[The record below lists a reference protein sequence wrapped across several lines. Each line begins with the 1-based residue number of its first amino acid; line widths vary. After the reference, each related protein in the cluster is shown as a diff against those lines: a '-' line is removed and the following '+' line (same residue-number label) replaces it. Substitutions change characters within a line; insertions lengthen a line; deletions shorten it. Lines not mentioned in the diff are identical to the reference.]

1 MGVEND
7 KIKDLFS
14 SKLGNFEPEVP
25 ASVWGGLDQLLS
37 SQPAPPADS
46 ATSSSSSSASAGG
59 KASLIKT
66 IAITVGLAAAV
77 ATGILVLTPDNE
89 KVITED
95 PKPEVTKVIEKEPE
109 KIVEADSIYE
119 APVFVPRKSLAE
131 EPVLVADA
139 SEPIVEDIEIEEVQ
153 EDEILLEE
161 EKAIEIPK
169 VAEEMVEVPLPKLS
183 IKGLSLGV
191 IADAGLFT
199 NTTRGQGTD
208 LLFSRNT
215 RSRAF
220 IDALEKEGGEY
231 VLEHKQ
237 PISLGITIG
246 KRLSPRL
253 SIETGLIYT
262 YLSSDIKSN
271 SVFEIDESQSFNYL
285 GIPISLN
292 YTFYQL
298 GNAKFYTSIGG
309 MVQKDIKG
317 QYISNMGFSKIDGAG
332 QPSVNDIYHQE
343 PYYIK
348 KSIKQSN
355 PQFSVRTTLG
365 IAYPLYKK
373 LYIYG
378 TIGGAYYFDAGNEY
392 RTIYSDKKAQLDL
405 NLGVKVD
412 F

>member
-25 ASVWGGLDQLLS
+25 ASIWGGLDQLLS
-37 SQPAPPADS
+37 NQPAPPADS
-46 ATSSSSSSASAGG
+46 ATSSSSSSSSSAGG
-59 KASLIKT
+59 KASLLKT
-66 IAITVGLAAAV
+66 IAVTVGLAAAV
-77 ATGILVLTPDNE
+77 ATGVLVLTPGDE
-89 KVITED
+89 KVITEE
-95 PKPEVTKVIEKEPE
+95 PKPEVTKVIAEPE

-119 APVFVPRKSLAE
+119 APVFTPRQLVVAE
-131 EPVLVADA
+131 KPALIAD
-139 SEPIVEDIEIEEVQ
+139 SPELIVEVIEEK
-153 EDEILLEE
+153 DEELLLEE
-161 EKAIEIPK
+161 EKDIEMPK
-169 VAEEMVEVPLPKLS
+169 LTEAMVEAPLPKLS
-183 IKGLSLGV
+183 MKGLSLGV
-191 IADAGLFT
+191 IADAGLFANST
-199 NTTRGQGTD
+199 NGQGSE

-220 IDALEKEGGEY
+220 IDALEREGGEY

-237 PISLGITIG
+237 PISVGITIG
-246 KRLSPRL
+246 KRLTPRL
-253 SIETGLIYT
+253 SLETGLIFT
-262 YLSSDIKSN
+262 HLSSKIKSN
-271 SVFEIDESQSFNYL
+271 SVFDIEESQSFNYL

-298 GNAKFYTSIGG
+298 GNAKFYTSVGG

-332 QPSVNDIYHQE
+332 ISVSDIYHQE

-392 RTIYSDKKAQLDL
+392 RTIYSDKKTQLDL
-405 NLGVKVD
+405 NLGIKVD